1 MDNNKYIYSLEV
13 SIDTSDATATTEDI
27 AYGKTAYV
35 NGTKITGTAEGEEGI
50 YGDLLVET
58 FGGT

>member
-13 SIDTSDATATTEDI
+13 GIDTSDATATAEDI

-35 NGTKITGTAEGEEGI
+35 NGTKITGTAESEEDI